1 MSGVG
6 RPGRNSRQKKA
17 REGGL
22 DGDRQGPW
30 LKPGRSSI
38 CESVQLFCE
47 PTTVVPR
54 LRSALLLLRPHMTWQ
69 MWVSVLLLTVRHM
82 MREISMAAAQVLVTV
97 ICSRSGS

>member
-47 PTTVVPR
+47 PTAAPPPPQQPVRARAIPFDTD
-54 LRSALLLLRPHMTWQ
+54 LLVQ
-69 MWVSVLLLTVRHM
+69 YYAYVL
-82 MREISMAAAQVLVTV
+82 
-97 ICSRSGS
+97 

>member
-1 MSGVG
+1 MPIRCSPVTGYQIQTSYY
-6 RPGRNSRQKKA
+6 PF
-17 REGGL
+17 
-22 DGDRQGPW
+22 
-30 LKPGRSSI
+30 RS
-38 CESVQLFCE
+38 LFPILVLVLVLVLVE
-47 PTTVVPR
+47 LYTVVPR